1 MTKFDPVERVGVH
14 KVALTFLT
22 EFGWIER
29 EQPISDF
36 GIDMHVEIVQ
46 NQIPSGQIIAIQI
59 KSGMSYFS
67 EETEKSIIYRGK
79 KKHLDYW
86 LNQSLPVLIILYNP
100 NSEKSYWEFIYS
112 SKITE
117 LEKGWKIEIPKRNLL
132 TESKEKITKVYSN
145 PNHYTTLS
153 ISDTSHIGARRI
165 SAKILVECTQAKNKF
180 SMKNMIPSIIE
191 KLKLSDYYGNEII
204 KKNYQD
210 KPADIVFLFFYDG
223 IQQVE
228 RGLTFCRAI
237 WNNKNCKYPLA
248 PFTADEVINEIEIIW
263 DTNYSA
269 FTDFIPDNELPKGFY
284 LDKADDVFKKSKII
298 YNQLNQQLS
307 EYQKKGNYKKLL
319 SSILFL
325 QSDLDDLNNNALNEG
340 FPPLECQEI
349 DSLISGIVV
358 SLHNILIITND
369 KDRDESNVVHLLKDY
384 LRVVEEKL
392 PFYEYERKKVK

>member
-1 MTKFDPVERVGVH
+1 MTKFNPIERIGVH

-46 NQIPSGQIIAIQI
+46 NLIPTGQIIALQI

-67 EETEKSIIYRGK
+67 EENEKSIIYRGQ

-86 LNQSLPVLIILYNP
+86 LNQSLPVLIVLYNP
-100 NSEKSYWEFIYS
+100 DSEKSYWEFVSS

-117 LEKGWKIEIPKRNLL
+117 LEKGWKIEIPKTNIL
-132 TESKEKITKVYSN
+132 TLSKEKITQVYSN
-145 PNHYTTLS
+145 PNHYTTLN

-165 SAKILVECTQAKNKF
+165 SAKILVESTQAKSKF
-180 SMKNMIPSIIE
+180 SMKNMIPSIVE
-191 KLKLSDYYGNEII
+191 KLKLSDYYGNERIRENF
-204 KKNYQD
+204 KD

-237 WNNKNCKYPLA
+237 WNNKNCKYPLS
-248 PFTADEVINEIEIIW
+248 PFVADEVVDEIEIIW

-284 LDKADDVFKKSKII
+284 LDNADDVFKKSKII
-298 YNQLNQQLS
+298 YDILNKELS

-325 QSDLDDLNNNALNEG
+325 QSDLDNLNNNPLNEG
-340 FPPLECQEI
+340 FPPLECQYI

-358 SLHNILIITND
+358 FLHNILIIAND
-369 KDRDESNVVHLLKDY
+369 RNRDEKNVIYLLKDY
-384 LRVVEEKL
+384 LRAVEEKL
-392 PFYEYERKKVK
+392 PFYEYERKKVN